1 MNDLKIFDNT
11 EFGSIRAKEIDGKF
25 YAAGVDVARALE
37 YANPRKAVIDH
48 CKGEFLTWELID
60 SLGRVQDTRII
71 PESDIYRL
79 IIKAADQS
87 RNADIKA
94 KAARFEKWIFDDVLP
109 SIRKHG
115 AYIIPAKTEEI
126 LNDPD
131 TLIRLINSFREEN
144 KQLLLQ
150 IEQDK
155 PKVLFADAITTSRC
169 TILVAELAKIL
180 KSNGVEIGQNRLF
193 EVLREKGFLM
203 KRRGADFNSPTQ
215 KAMKLGLFSIRE
227 TAAVHPDGHISIS
240 KTVKVTGKG
249 QIYFVNHFLKKKSDA
264 NENQLKFQNFL

>member
-1 MNDLKIFDNT
+1 MNQFNNELQTFFYNDKEVRTAWKDGHLLWVLKDVCNVL
-11 EFGSIRAKEIDGKF
+11 EINNSHDVNARLDDDEKD
-25 YAAGVDVARALE
+25 GVD
-37 YANPRKAVIDH
+37 I
-48 CKGEFLTWELID
+48 ID
-60 SLGRVQDTRII
+60 SIGRPQYVNAVNESGLYSVILLSRK
-71 PESDIYRL
+71 PE
-79 IIKAADQS
+79 
-87 RNADIKA
+87 A
-94 KAARFEKWIFDDVLP
+94 KKFKHWITHEVLP

-115 AYIIPAKTEEI
+115 AYFTKEKTEEI

-131 TLIRLINSFREEN
+131 NLIRLVNSFKEEN

-155 PKVLFADAITTSRC
+155 PKVLFADAITTSHC

-193 EVLREKGFLM
+193 EALREKGFLM
-203 KRRGADFNSPTQ
+203 KRRGTDFNSPTQ

-249 QIYFVNHFLKKKSDA
+249 QIYFVNHFLKKKNDT
-264 NENQLKFQNFL
+264 NDYQLKFHDFL